1 MSQFPIL
8 LAAITIDA
16 DNDVIQLDEGGSV
29 QPATMAHGTY
39 WLRGDGG
46 ANDFCPVVVTALNA
60 AFAGGNTYAVTLS
73 AWSISAAGRS
83 MTVTVSRATGTTTFR
98 VRWNHASTEFD
109 PAMLGFATEKGAA
122 DAADE
127 VSTLSPS
134 LVWVSNE
141 RHIDIVPRLSANV
154 EEVVGADG
162 SLDLLELSATV
173 YRRTLDLE
181 LVDGRRL
188 WAHENTT
195 DPDATLERFWALIRD
210 GRRVELHST
219 VISTHPN
226 LTGPTL
232 ATSKVGRDVG
242 TSYHWVLAS
251 PTNRGLDP
259 SRSLTGMSHWDLDV
273 HLQGY
278 VS

>member
-16 DNDVIQLDEGGSV
+16 DNDTLQLDEGGSV
-29 QPATMAHGTY
+29 AAAVMAHGTY

-46 ANDFCPVVVTALNA
+46 AGDFCPVVVTALNA
-60 AFAGGNTYAVTLS
+60 AFAGGNTYAVVLS
-73 AWSISAAGRS
+73 AWSISATARS
-83 MTVTVSRATGTTTFR
+83 VTVTVSRATGTTTFR
-98 VRWNHASTEFD
+98 VRWNHGSAEFS

-141 RHIDIVPRLSANV
+141 RHIDIVPRLSASV

-173 YRRTLDLE
+173 HRRTLSLE

-188 WAHENTT
+188 WAHERES
-195 DPDATLERFWALIRD
+195 DPNATLERFWALVRD
-210 GRRVELHST
+210 GRRVEIHT
-219 VISTHPN
+219 TTISTHPS
-226 LTGPTL
+226 LTAPALG
-232 ATSKVGRDVG
+232 TSEVGRDVG
-242 TSYHWVLAS
+242 TYYHWVLAAPS
-251 PTNRGLDP
+251 NRGLEP
-259 SRSLTGMSHWDLDV
+259 SRSLTGMSHWDLDLHFV
-273 HLQGY
+273 GY
-278 VS
+278 VA